1 MKVLSVLM
9 LSMLFVHAPVMSMMG
24 EFMLQRNVDITL
36 KIDQIVSTAKNDIAQ
51 CSVAYGHT
59 VFHSGC
65 GCHCNPKEACCMM
78 ACERYPSKTTSTTV
92 ISQLP
97 CTLHLDSSLS
107 SLSVSYQNKTFNLTS
122 AQVAAIVNGQSGTI
136 LHLDTAK
143 GKFTIKSSQAKPVAT
158 PSAKSPSQSLQSQIQ
173 NISSQIQTAIV
184 SLQEAE
190 KSAAEVVRMAPVAA

>member
-1 MKVLSVLM
+1 MKVLSVLV
-9 LSMLFVHAPVMSMMG
+9 LSLLCIYAPVMSMME
-24 EFMLQRNVDITL
+24 EFMLRRNVDITL
-36 KIDQIVSTAKNDIAQ
+36 KIDQVVSTAKNDIAQ
-51 CSVAYGHT
+51 CSVTYGHT
-59 VFHSGC
+59 IFHAGC
-65 GCHCNPKEACCMM
+65 GCHCDPRGVCCMM
-78 ACERYPSKTTSTTV
+78 ACERYPSKTNSTTA

-107 SLSVSYQNKTFNLTS
+107 SLSVSYQNKTFSLTP
-122 AQVAAIVNGQSGTI
+122 AQVATIVKSRSGII

-143 GKFTIKSSQAKPVAT
+143 GKFTIKSIQAKPVAT

-190 KSAAEVVRMAPVAA
+190 QSAAKVARMAPAAA